1 MEKDFIDAN
10 IDFKMMNYMVRQ
22 MTHINFAA
30 IILVDQIAKSDDY
43 DEDVIK
49 TAKDIV
55 KMSDLAYI

>member
-10 IDFKMMNYMVRQ
+10 LDFKMMSYMVHQ

-30 IILVDQIAKSDDY
+30 IILVDQITESADY

-49 TAKDIV
+49 TVKDIV

>member
-1 MEKDFIDAN
+1 MEKVSIDAN
-10 IDFKMMNYMVRQ
+10 LDFKMMSYMARQ

-30 IILVDQIAKSDDY
+30 IILVDQLAKSDTC

-49 TAKDIV
+49 TVKDIV